1 MGNEISFKVLK
12 KDGTTSMV
20 CKGTVAGDR
29 MKLSIENLSEGDYRQ
44 AFRCSQGGELRTEGL
59 TRLMSYARSDQAGC
73 SCSEN

>member
-1 MGNEISFKVLK
+1 VGNEISFKVLK

-44 AFRCSQGGELRTEGL
+44 ASAVRK
-59 TRLMSYARSDQAGC
+59 AG
-73 SCSEN
+73 S

>member
-44 AFRCSQGGELRTEGL
+44 ASAVRK
-59 TRLMSYARSDQAGC
+59 AG
-73 SCSEN
+73 S